1 MSSDAVRKA
10 LEAKAKAEAAA
21 KAGGLGAK
29 PKAAGLAGLL
39 PAEDLE
45 KQRLAEIP
53 VIRASCT
60 SCQVCVPLCPAKAI
74 FKGVGQF
81 VIDTDLCTA
90 CGLCLRICPEKA
102 IYNAKKEAEA
112 QKALEDEAMKKT
124 ARALK
129 AAAAGGG
136 GKPPGAK

>member
-29 PKAAGLAGLL
+29 PKVAGLAGLL
-39 PAEDLE
+39 PAEDME
-45 KQRLAEIP
+45 KLRLAEIP
-53 VIRASCT
+53 VIRVTCT

-102 IYNAKKEAEA
+102 IYNAKKEEEA

-129 AAAAGGG
+129 AAAGGGG